1 MTAYANDWTENERD
15 ALILQGLMLSDAQ
28 RAAVTQQFALLANM
42 ADLLNAE
49 PLPPGS
55 EPAPVFRP

>member
-1 MTAYANDWTENERD
+1 MTASANDWTEYVRES
-15 ALILQGLMLSDAQ
+15 LILQGLILSDAQ

-42 ADLLNAE
+42 AELLNTE

-55 EPAPVFRP
+55 ESAPVFRL